1 MKDEYLLAQVQRML
15 AEDGGELGI
24 DVVRREDV
32 LVLRG
37 EVESEQRRREV
48 ERRVADAFPE
58 LKTRN
63 ELTIPHVYKPME
75 SEELTGPGEDRH

>member
-1 MKDEYLLAQVQRML
+1 MLAQVQRLL

-24 DVVRREDV
+24 DVVRRDDV

-37 EVESEQRRREV
+37 EVESEQRRQEV
-48 ERRVADAFPE
+48 EQRVADAFPE

-63 ELTIPHVYKPME
+63 ELTIPHVHKPME
-75 SEELTGPGEDRH
+75 SEELSGQGEDRH